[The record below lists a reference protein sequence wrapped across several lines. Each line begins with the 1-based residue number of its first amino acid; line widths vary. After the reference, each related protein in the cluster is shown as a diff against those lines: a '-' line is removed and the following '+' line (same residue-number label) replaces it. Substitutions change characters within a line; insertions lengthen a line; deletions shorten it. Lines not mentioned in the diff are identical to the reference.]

1 MSSCRRSLS
10 AWPHRPGAMHPLDLP
25 ARGAGPS
32 GSWRQ
37 ELHVR
42 LPWVPPWHGR
52 LCLATSLD
60 LRLFDYLDGPRCC
73 ICCNFG
79 PYSAAAA
86 GGAAAF
92 AHVAAARGAH
102 LCAAGEA
109 ERRVRGAALMLLDQ
123 LHGGMRGRRWRG
135 VRQPFGIL
143 MLERCGLSHCLR
155 VRFRQL
161 SRVVAGQRGVAL
173 GGGQDAKLGPFVV

>member
-1 MSSCRRSLS
+1 MCACPGCRRGMVVCAS
-10 AWPHRPGAMHPLDLP
+10 PPLLTC
-25 ARGAGPS
+25 GYS
-32 GSWRQ
+32 IIW
-37 ELHVR
+37 
-42 LPWVPPWHGR
+42 
-52 LCLATSLD
+52 
-60 LRLFDYLDGPRCC
+60 PRCC

-109 ERRVRGAALMLLDQ
+109 ERRVRGATLMLLDQ

-135 VRQPFGIL
+135 MRQPFGIL
-143 MLERCGLSHCLR
+143 MLERCGLGPFLQ
-155 VRFRQL
+155 VRLGQL
-161 SRVVAGQRGVAL
+161 SR
-173 GGGQDAKLGPFVV
+173 